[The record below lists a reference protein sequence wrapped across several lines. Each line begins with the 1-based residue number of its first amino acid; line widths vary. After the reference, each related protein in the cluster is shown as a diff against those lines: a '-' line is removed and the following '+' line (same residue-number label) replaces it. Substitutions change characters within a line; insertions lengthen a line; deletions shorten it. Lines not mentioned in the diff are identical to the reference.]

1 MSIGFFDYLLLHILL
16 GPCYGRHPV
25 YGFECQVEGG
35 LAFESG
41 SLRDA
46 FDGGI
51 QVRAIS
57 EEGIRKGAALK
68 SKSRIQTRAF
78 LCLTWRT
85 SWYVLTNG
93 AQKKIRS
100 LGLENSIHQHPLF
113 SFFCPGQGLLK
124 FPHQGFP
131 LGDLRISL
139 VENGLRL
146 KAKGIIRFQNHKHAI
161 ARPENLD
168 V

>member
-1 MSIGFFDYLLLHILL
+1 MH
-16 GPCYGRHPV
+16 
-25 YGFECQVEGG
+25 GFECQVEGG

-41 SLRDA
+41 ECGDA
-46 FDGGI
+46 LDRGG
-51 QVRAIS
+51 QVRTIS

-85 SWYVLTNG
+85 SRYIFKWG
-93 AQKKIRS
+93 RKKIRP
-100 LGLENSIHQHPLF
+100 LGLENPIHQHPLF
-113 SFFCPGQGLLK
+113 SFFCPGQGLLE

-131 LGDLRISL
+131 LGNLWISL
-139 VENGLRL
+139 VENGLCL
-146 KAKGIIRFQNHKHAI
+146 KGKGIIRFQNHKHAV

>member
-1 MSIGFFDYLLLHILL
+1 MH
-16 GPCYGRHPV
+16 
-25 YGFECQVEGG
+25 GFECQVEGG

-41 SLRDA
+41 ERGDA
-46 FDGGI
+46 LDRGG
-51 QVRAIS
+51 QVRTIS

-85 SWYVLTNG
+85 SRYVLTNG
-93 AQKKIRS
+93 VQKKIRS
-100 LGLENSIHQHPLF
+100 LGLENPIHQHPLF
-113 SFFCPGQGLLK
+113 SFFCPRQGLLE

-146 KAKGIIRFQNHKHAI
+146 KAKGIICFQNHKHAV